1 MGERPYTIL
10 SCSISLDGYLDAGTP
25 ERLTLSN
32 AADLR
37 RVDVV
42 RAEADAIFVG
52 AATIRHDDP
61 RLLVRSAPPART
73 ASAPRGGRVADQ
85 GDGDR
90 GRLPGPEE
98 QVLLHGRQR
107 EARLLREP
115 VGRVTS
121 GTGWPALATVVDGGQ
136 PIDLVDVVADLGL
149 RGVRCLMVEGG
160 GSIHT
165 QFLTRGLADELHL
178 VVAPFFVGDD
188 RAHRFVNAGGLSVD
202 SRSPRDARRDA
213 ADRRRR
219 PAALRA
225 LLPVRRGVL
234 TCSRVAT
241 AAIRSQVDLPLQRG
255 GDEPA
260 PARLFTFDGLVD
272 GHEHVALALG
282 DRCRFPRQRSSGP
295 PLVRLHS
302 ECLTGDVLGSGRCDC
317 GPQLQEAMLR
327 IGETGGYLL
336 YLRQEGR
343 GIGLYNKIDAYTL
356 QDRGLDTYEA
366 NEALGFDADERT
378 YEVAARCC
386 SRSA

>member
-1 MGERPYTIL
+1 M
-10 SCSISLDGYLDAGTP
+10 
-25 ERLTLSN
+25 
-32 AADLR
+32 
-37 RVDVV
+37 
-42 RAEADAIFVG
+42 
-52 AATIRHDDP
+52 
-61 RLLVRSAPPART
+61 
-73 ASAPRGGRVADQ
+73 
-85 GDGDR
+85 
-90 GRLPGPEE
+90 
-98 QVLLHGRQR
+98 
-107 EARLLREP
+107 
-115 VGRVTS
+115 
-121 GTGWPALATVVDGGQ
+121 
-136 PIDLVDVVADLGL
+136 
-149 RGVRCLMVEGG
+149 
-160 GSIHT
+160 
-165 QFLTRGLADELHL
+165 
-178 VVAPFFVGDD
+178 
-188 RAHRFVNAGGLSVD
+188 
-202 SRSPRDARRDA
+202 
-213 ADRRRR
+213 
-219 PAALRA
+219 
-225 LLPVRRGVL
+225 
-234 TCSRVAT
+234 SRVAT

-378 YEVAARCC
+378 YEVAAQMLLALGVDEVELLTNNPDKAAQLAEGGVRVERCHPTGLH
-386 SRSA
+386 RSTVNGAYLTAKANHGHRLLDLA